1 MVKMYSNKMCKK
13 SIILLFLTVSL
24 VACSQTNKEVSTVS
38 NNSVEGSLDTAYFA
52 AGCFW
57 CVEAVFE
64 SIHGVTE
71 VISGYAGGKE
81 KNPTYASVSSGLSS
95 HAETVQIVY
104 NPKLVPFDTLLV
116 AFFGSHDPS
125 TLNSQG
131 PDFGPQYRS
140 IVFYQ
145 NTQELDKTT
154 GYVNWLLNKKV
165 YSKITTEIVPF
176 EVFYP
181 AEIYHQNYEKN
192 NPNQPYIQRVSKPR
206 VEAFQKKHP
215 TLLKREE

>member
-1 MVKMYSNKMCKK
+1 MCKK
-13 SIILLFLTVSL
+13 LIFLVFFSL
-24 VACSQTNKEVSTVS
+24 GLSACSQTKTDGKTVADHT
-38 NNSVEGSLDTAYFA
+38 NGTVLDTAYFA